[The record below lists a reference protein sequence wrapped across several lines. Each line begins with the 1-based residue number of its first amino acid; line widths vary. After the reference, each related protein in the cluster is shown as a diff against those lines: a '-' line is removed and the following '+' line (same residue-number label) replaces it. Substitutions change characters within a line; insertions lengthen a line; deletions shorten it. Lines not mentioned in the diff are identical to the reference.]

1 MPPATI
7 APLRNFKPIVHLNL
21 RVARVGNWIAVIAT
35 VAPPV
40 TLANVRNMTV
50 ALSVGVEVVGD
61 GVGELGGTPSPV
73 RDVASLAQ
81 RLEAAGV
88 GYWII
93 GAERGERS
101 DATHVTLDPSLLATV
116 AARHTSALGLV
127 VAAAAHRDH
136 PYNLARRL
144 LSVDHAAR
152 GRVGWL
158 ALDFDHGTALN
169 AATDTWLGDELGP
182 AHTADAVAAVR
193 TLWRTWPL
201 KSVVGD
207 RATGVFADTAQIRRA
222 DVALGYRIAGP
233 LNVPGSVQGD
243 LPVWRQA
250 ISGIDASVS
259 GADIV
264 VVEEGSPVP
273 AGRPAVVRVRSIQRI
288 GSVLER
294 LSANGNAAGI
304 VVRLA
309 PHALIPFL
317 DGALPEARRRGFVA
331 SGTRSASLRQRL
343 HLPVPQQPDLAGHAL
358 AFDSAPNPGGRL

>member
-1 MPPATI
+1 
-7 APLRNFKPIVHLNL
+7 
-21 RVARVGNWIAVIAT
+21 
-35 VAPPV
+35 
-40 TLANVRNMTV
+40 MTV

-61 GVGELGGTPSPV
+61 GAGEPGSAADRPV
-73 RDVASLAQ
+73 RGIASLAQ

-88 GYWII
+88 GYWVL

-101 DATHVTLDPSLLATV
+101 DATHATLDPSLLATV
-116 AARHTSALGLV
+116 AARHTSSLGLV
-127 VAAAAHRDH
+127 IAAAAHRDH

-144 LSVDHAAR
+144 LSVDHAAQ

-207 RATGVFADTAQIRRA
+207 RATGVFADTDQIRRA
-222 DVALGYRIAGP
+222 DVARGYRIAGP
-233 LNVPGSVQGD
+233 LNVPGSAQGD

-250 ISGIDASVS
+250 IPGADASVS

-264 VVEEGSPVP
+264 VVEEGAPVP
-273 AGRPAVVRVRSIQRI
+273 AGKPVVVRVRTIARI

-294 LSANGNAAGI
+294 LSANGNVAGV
-304 VVRLA
+304 VVRLDS
-309 PHALIPFL
+309 HTLTPFL
-317 DGALPEARRRGFVA
+317 DGALPEARRRGFVLTA
-331 SGTRSASLRQRL
+331 TKPVSLREL
-343 HLPVPQQPDLAGHAL
+343 LNLPVPQQPDLAGHAL
-358 AFDSAPNPGGRL
+358 AFASAPNPGGRL

>member
-1 MPPATI
+1 
-7 APLRNFKPIVHLNL
+7 
-21 RVARVGNWIAVIAT
+21 
-35 VAPPV
+35 
-40 TLANVRNMTV
+40 MTV

-61 GVGELGGTPSPV
+61 GVGELGTAGPV
-73 RDVASLAQ
+73 RDIAALAQ

-88 GYWII
+88 GYWVL
-93 GAERGERS
+93 GAERGEHS
-101 DATHVTLDPSLLATV
+101 DATHATLDPSLLATV

-182 AHTADAVAAVR
+182 AHTSDAVAAVR

-201 KSVVGD
+201 ESVVGD
-207 RATGVFADTAQIRRA
+207 RTTGVFADTDQIRRA
-222 DVALGYRIAGP
+222 DVARGYRIAGP
-233 LNVPGSVQGD
+233 LNVPGSRQGD

-250 ISGIDASVS
+250 VAGTDASVS
-259 GADIV
+259 GADVV
-264 VVEEGSPVP
+264 VVEEGAPVP
-273 AGRPAVVRVRSIQRI
+273 AGRPVVVVRVRSIQRI
-288 GSVLER
+288 GSALER
-294 LSANGNAAGI
+294 LSANGNAAGV

-309 PHALIPFL
+309 PHALTPFL
-317 DGALPEARRRGFVA
+317 DAALPEARRRGFVD
-331 SGTRSASLRQRL
+331 SGARPGSLRQQL
-343 HLPVPQQPDLAGHAL
+343 QLPVPRQPDLAGHAL
-358 AFDSAPNPGGRL
+358 AFASAPNPGGRL